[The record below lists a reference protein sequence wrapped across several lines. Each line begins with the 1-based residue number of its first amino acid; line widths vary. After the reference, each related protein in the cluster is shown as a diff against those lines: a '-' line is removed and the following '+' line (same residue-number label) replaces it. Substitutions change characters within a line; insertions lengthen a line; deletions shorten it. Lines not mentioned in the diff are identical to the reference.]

1 MQDFLIEGLGLFSPR
16 SHNLPRF
23 KPLSTERKE
32 NMENDGKKM
41 EKWKIMNVLE
51 ATWDAGFLDGGIG
64 SLLPSLSQS
73 PKI

>member
-1 MQDFLIEGLGLFSPR
+1 MW
-16 SHNLPRF
+16 
-23 KPLSTERKE
+23 KM
-32 NMENDGKKM
+32 MEKDGKI
-41 EKWKIMNVLE
+41 WKIMNVLE